1 MFIRKPLF
9 YMAEGDGGTG
19 DGAGDG
25 GASGGAGAGGDAGTQ
40 GGATGDEGGKA
51 GDEGKTFTQADVD
64 RIIAGR
70 LSKYADYD
78 AVKGQ
83 LAELQAANQTE
94 SEKAINAAKE
104 EGRAEVRIE
113 SGKAIALEV
122 FNGAAARRNAEYD
135 TKPALE
141 LLDLG
146 KFVKEDG
153 TVDRDAVTKAVEQIV
168 PEKEGPRRPPTFGG
182 GARKTSD
189 KAEVAPGRPR
199 LRAAY
204 ENSSH
209 Q

>member
-9 YMAEGDGGTG
+9 YMAEGDGGSG

-25 GASGGAGAGGDAGTQ
+25 GASGGSGASGDAGNQ
-40 GGATGDEGGKA
+40 GGSSDDQVGK
-51 GDEGKTFTQADVD
+51 GDEGKTFTQADID

-78 AVKGQ
+78 AIKGQ

-135 TKPALE
+135 TKAALE

-153 TVDRDAVTKAVEQIV
+153 SVDRDAVTKAVEQIV
-168 PEKEGPRRPPTFGG
+168 PEKEGHKRPPTFGG